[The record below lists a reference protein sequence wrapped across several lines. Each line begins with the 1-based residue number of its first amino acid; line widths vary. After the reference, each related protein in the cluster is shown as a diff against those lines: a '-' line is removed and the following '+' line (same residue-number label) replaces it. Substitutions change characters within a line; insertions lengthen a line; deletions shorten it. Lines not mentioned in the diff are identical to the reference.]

1 MNGYLQDTLHGI
13 LNCKCKGNCILK
25 SLHVDKI
32 ENHTAY
38 ITVEPYDD
46 AFNQNQ
52 VDDTIQRIKRIM
64 WKRKKAIWQSLDVHS
79 VSVTIYDEWTMKDS
93 FVLSMNADEMYSTVN

>member
-1 MNGYLQDTLHGI
+1 MDGYLQNTMHGV

-25 SLHVDKI
+25 SLHVD
-32 ENHTAY
+32 ELYNNTAF

-52 VDDTIQRIKRIM
+52 VDDTVERIKRILL
-64 WKRKKAIWQSLDVHS
+64 KRNKAIYKSLNVS
-79 VSVTIYDEWTMKDS
+79 SISVTVYDQWTMKDA
-93 FVLSMNADEMYSTVN
+93 FVVDFRTQTITGSVN